1 MLVTCPLDRTPNA
14 KFSLPRFFITFT
26 LHISFCPRGPYSN
39 MSTAAGTRFGP
50 YEIIE
55 RIGSGG
61 MGEVYRA
68 KDTRLDREV
77 ALKVVS
83 QRYLESG
90 SASSTPSPTGSATPP
105 TAASKSRFQ
114 REARAASALNH
125 PNICTIYDIG
135 EQDGQ
140 PYLVMELLRG
150 ETLKQFM
157 AGHNIPASEA
167 ILFTQQAASALAGAH
182 GRGIIHR
189 DIKPA
194 NIFVVERGDGHHQVK
209 ILDFGLAKQQGG
221 SKVGEST
228 VELGSDDMTA
238 TVADPGELTLT
249 TPGSTIGTI
258 SYMSPEQARGET
270 LDARSDIFS
279 LGTVF
284 YEMLTG
290 ASPCAGA
297 STAEVFASL
306 LMKDPAPPSTLNPAL
321 PPAIDAIMAK
331 LLAKDRDQ
339 RYASAAEFRAALDT
353 LSSGPPSGSS
363 ASTTTAKTALPPP
376 PPPAPI
382 PVVTKSKSGAG
393 IFSAVIVL
401 LVAALAVAV
410 YFGWHRSDAG
420 KSTES
425 ITGASPS
432 APGGPTSMKDSII
445 LADFVNN
452 TGDPVFN
459 TTLNQALAIKLQ
471 QSPML
476 TILSQQHLRQSM
488 KYLGKSPEDP
498 LTPAI
503 AREIGE
509 REGVKAILT
518 GTIGKL
524 GNQYII
530 TLAAQATATGDDI
543 ASEQA
548 ESPDKE
554 HVLDALDKATTAM
567 RGRLGES
574 LGSIQK
580 LDTPLGQATTPSL
593 EAFRAYALG
602 DVEHDRGL
610 DFPQAAEHYRQALS
624 IDPKFAMAWA
634 RLGVV
639 YGNAGQ
645 TGKALEYYTK
655 AYNLSSNVSESE
667 RLYIAGH
674 YYMNVLGDLP
684 KVIEVLEL
692 SIKTYPKDFNSYV
705 NISVAYVT
713 IGQIEKA
720 LEYASKAATMQPEDV
735 IAQENVV
742 QDLLTLDRYDEAH
755 KTIELTRK
763 LGIADATSFQQL
775 IYQYGFLTGKP
786 DEMSAV
792 ITATDGRADAYQ
804 VDAQVA
810 AVKEFQGKYRDAE
823 IAWTKAARETA
834 SQKANDA
841 QASYMLFALSG
852 RGFAGMC
859 DGVDKG
865 VKEALAIDKTK
876 PTLRQAAFTAA
887 VCGDRKTAT
896 HIVEDLV
903 KEYPSDT
910 IIQQILAPQT
920 LALVALHEN
929 KPDEALHQLEINR
942 PYDLASPGAYLR
954 GLAYLQAGQSVD
966 AIKSFQQALK
976 YRGAALIQAYQN
988 YPQAQ
993 LGLARAYAKAGNKDE
1008 AKKAYQAFFTTW
1020 KNADQDLP
1028 QLIEAK
1034 KEFAAL

>member
-1 MLVTCPLDRTPNA
+1 
-14 KFSLPRFFITFT
+14 
-26 LHISFCPRGPYSN
+26 
-39 MSTAAGTRFGP
+39 
-50 YEIIE
+50 
-55 RIGSGG
+55 
-61 MGEVYRA
+61 
-68 KDTRLDREV
+68 
-77 ALKVVS
+77 
-83 QRYLESG
+83 
-90 SASSTPSPTGSATPP
+90 
-105 TAASKSRFQ
+105 
-114 REARAASALNH
+114 
-125 PNICTIYDIG
+125 
-135 EQDGQ
+135 
-140 PYLVMELLRG
+140 
-150 ETLKQFM
+150 
-157 AGHNIPASEA
+157 
-167 ILFTQQAASALAGAH
+167 
-182 GRGIIHR
+182 
-189 DIKPA
+189 
-194 NIFVVERGDGHHQVK
+194 
-209 ILDFGLAKQQGG
+209 
-221 SKVGEST
+221 
-228 VELGSDDMTA
+228 
-238 TVADPGELTLT
+238 
-249 TPGSTIGTI
+249 
-258 SYMSPEQARGET
+258 
-270 LDARSDIFS
+270 
-279 LGTVF
+279 
-284 YEMLTG
+284 
-290 ASPCAGA
+290 
-297 STAEVFASL
+297 
-306 LMKDPAPPSTLNPAL
+306 
-321 PPAIDAIMAK
+321 
-331 LLAKDRDQ
+331 
-339 RYASAAEFRAALDT
+339 
-353 LSSGPPSGSS
+353 
-363 ASTTTAKTALPPP
+363 
-376 PPPAPI
+376 
-382 PVVTKSKSGAG
+382 
-393 IFSAVIVL
+393 
-401 LVAALAVAV
+401 
-410 YFGWHRSDAG
+410 
-420 KSTES
+420 
-425 ITGASPS
+425 
-432 APGGPTSMKDSII
+432 MKDSII

-554 HVLDALDKATTAM
+554 HVLEALDKATNAM
-567 RGRLGES
+567 RARLGES

-624 IDPKFAMAWA
+624 LDPKFAMAWA

-645 TGKALEYYTK
+645 SGKALEYYTK
-655 AYNLSSNVSESE
+655 AFNLSANVSESE

-674 YYMNVLGDLP
+674 YYMNVLGDMP

-692 SIKTYPKDFNSYV
+692 SIKTYPRDFNSYV

-720 LEYASKAATMQPEDV
+720 LEYATKAAAMQPEDV
-735 IAQENVV
+735 IAQENVT
-742 QDLLTLDRYDEAH
+742 QDQLTLDRFDDAE
-755 KTIELTRK
+755 KTITLTRK

-775 IYQYGFLTGKP
+775 IYQYGFLAGKP
-786 DEMSAV
+786 EEMTSALA
-792 ITATDGRADAYQ
+792 ATDGRADAYQ
-804 VDAQVA
+804 IDAQVA
-810 AVKEFQGKYRDAE
+810 LSDEFQGRYRDAGD
-823 IAWTKAARETA
+823 AWAKAEREAA
-834 SQKANDA
+834 SQKAGDA
-841 QASYMLFALSG
+841 QASFMLSALSG

-859 DGVDKG
+859 DGADKV

-887 VCGDRKTAT
+887 VCGDKKTAT
-896 HIVEDLV
+896 RIIEDLV
-903 KEYPSDT
+903 KQYPSDT
-910 IIQQILAPQT
+910 IIQQITAPQT
-920 LALVALHEN
+920 LALIALDEK

-942 PYDLASPGAYLR
+942 PYDFAGPGAYLR
-954 GLAYLQAGQSVD
+954 GIAYLQAGQSVD

-976 YRGAALIQAYQN
+976 YRGTALLNQYQN

>member
-1 MLVTCPLDRTPNA
+1 
-14 KFSLPRFFITFT
+14 
-26 LHISFCPRGPYSN
+26 

-55 RIGSGG
+55 KIGSGG
-61 MGEVYRA
+61 MGEVYSA
-68 KDTRLDREV
+68 KDTRLDRDV

-83 QRYLESG
+83 QRYLATG
-90 SASSTPSPTGSATPP
+90 SSATPSSTGSATPP
-105 TAASKSRFQ
+105 TAASMGRFQ

-150 ETLKQFM
+150 ETLKQYM

-167 ILFTQQAASALAGAH
+167 ILFAQQAASALAAAH

-194 NIFVVERGDGHHQVK
+194 NIFVVERGDGQHQIK

-221 SKVGEST
+221 SQVGEST

-238 TVADPGELTLT
+238 TNADPGELTLT
-249 TPGSTIGTI
+249 SPGSTIGTI
-258 SYMSPEQARGET
+258 AYMSPEQARGET
-270 LDARSDIFS
+270 LDARSDLFS

-290 ASPCAGA
+290 SSPCAGA

-306 LMKDPAPPSTLNPAL
+306 LMKEPAPPSTLNPAL
-321 PPAIDAIMAK
+321 PAGVDAIIAK
-331 LLAKDRDQ
+331 LLAKNRDQ

-353 LSSGPPSGSS
+353 LAGGPPSGSS
-363 ASTTTAKTALPPP
+363 GSGPVASATPPP
-376 PPPAPI
+376 TPALI
-382 PVVTKSKSGAG
+382 VKKSRVRPEVYA
-393 IFSAVIVL
+393 AVIVL
-401 LVAALAVAV
+401 LIAVMVAL
-410 YFGWHRSDAG
+410 YFGWRHSDTG
-420 KSTES
+420 KAAQSA
-425 ITGASPS
+425 ASGS
-432 APGGPTSMKDSII
+432 SSSGPMSMKDSII

-452 TGDPVFN
+452 TGDPVFD

-476 TILSQQHLRQSM
+476 SIVSQQHLRQSM
-488 KYLGKSPEDP
+488 KYLGKSSEDP

-518 GTIGKL
+518 GTIAKL
-524 GNQYII
+524 GNQYIV
-530 TLAAQATATGDDI
+530 TLAAQTTATGDDI

-548 ESPDKE
+548 EAPDKE
-554 HVLDALDKATTAM
+554 HVLEALDKAATAM

-602 DVEHDRGL
+602 DVEHEKGL

-624 IDPKFAMAWA
+624 LDPKFAMAWA

-639 YGNAGQ
+639 YSNSGQ
-645 TGKALEYYTK
+645 IGKALEYYTK
-655 AYNLSSNVSESE
+655 AYNLSANVSESE

-674 YYMNVLGDLP
+674 YYENVLGDIP

-692 SIKTYPKDFNSYV
+692 SIKTYPRGFDSYV
-705 NISVAYVT
+705 NIGTAYNA
-713 IGQIEKA
+713 IGQVDKA
-720 LEYASKAATMQPEDV
+720 LEYSVKAASMQPDDAVAQEDV
-735 IAQENVV
+735 VSN
-742 QDLLTLDRYDEAH
+742 LLGLDRFDEAE
-755 KTIELTRK
+755 KTIALTRK
-763 LGIADATSFQQL
+763 LGIADSTQFQQS
-775 IYQYGFLTGKP
+775 IYQYAFLAAKP

-792 ITATDGRADAYQ
+792 IVATDGRPDAYLIG
-804 VDAQVA
+804 AQVA
-810 AVKEFQGKYRDAE
+810 LTDEFQGKYRDAAM
-823 IAWTKAARETA
+823 AWAKTAREA
-834 SQKANDA
+834 AAQKATDA
-841 QASYMLFALSG
+841 QAGFILLALSG

-859 DGVDKG
+859 YDTGKII
-865 VKEALAIDKTK
+865 KQSLNIDKSK
-876 PTLRQAAFTAA
+876 PTLRQVAFTAA
-887 VCGDRKTAT
+887 LCGDKKTAT
-896 HIVEDLV
+896 RLTEDLL
-903 KEYPSDT
+903 KQYPADT
-910 IIQQILAPQT
+910 VIQQITAPQT
-920 LALVALHEN
+920 LALIALDEH

-942 PYDLASPGAYLR
+942 PYDLAGPGAYLR

-976 YRGAALIQAYQN
+976 YRGVTIIQAYQN

-993 LGLARAYAKAGNKDE
+993 LGLARAYAKAGNRDE

>member
-1 MLVTCPLDRTPNA
+1 
-14 KFSLPRFFITFT
+14 
-26 LHISFCPRGPYSN
+26 

-50 YEIIE
+50 YEIVE
-55 RIGSGG
+55 KIGSGG
-61 MGEVYRA
+61 MGEVYWA
-68 KDTRLDREV
+68 KDTRLDRDV

-90 SASSTPSPTGSATPP
+90 SASATPSPSGSATPP
-105 TAASKSRFQ
+105 TAASRSRFQ

-157 AGHNIPASEA
+157 AGHNIPATEA
-167 ILFTQQAASALAGAH
+167 IQFAQQAASALAAAH

-194 NIFVVERGDGHHQVK
+194 NIFVVERGDGQHQVK

-221 SKVGEST
+221 SKAGEST
-228 VELGSDDMTA
+228 VELGSDDLTA
-238 TVADPGELTLT
+238 TSADLGELTLT

-258 SYMSPEQARGET
+258 AYMSPEQARGET
-270 LDARSDIFS
+270 LDARSDLFS

-306 LMKDPAPPSTLNPAL
+306 LMKDPAPPSTLNPSL
-321 PPAIDAIMAK
+321 PSGIDAIMAR
-331 LLAKDRDQ
+331 LLAKDRDN
-339 RYASAAEFRAALDT
+339 RYASAAEFRTALDA
-353 LSSGPPSGSS
+353 LAGGPPSGSS
-363 ASTTTAKTALPPP
+363 GSRPVAAAT
-376 PPPAPI
+376 PPPAATPA
-382 PVVTKSKSGAG
+382 PAAQKSKTRPEIYTA
-393 IFSAVIVL
+393 IIVL
-401 LVAALAVAV
+401 LVAALMVAI
-410 YFGWHRSDAG
+410 YFGWRHSDAG
-420 KSTES
+420 K
-425 ITGASPS
+425 ASQSASGTPSSGS
-432 APGGPTSMKDSII
+432 APLSMKDSII

-452 TGDPVFN
+452 TGDPVFD

-476 TILSQQHLRQSM
+476 SIVSQQHLRQSM
-488 KYLGKSPEDP
+488 KYLGKKAEDP

-518 GTIGKL
+518 GTIAKL

-548 ESPDKE
+548 EAPDKE
-554 HVLDALDKATTAM
+554 HVLEALDKAATAM

-602 DVEHDRGL
+602 DVEHERGM

-639 YGNAGQ
+639 YNNSGQ
-645 TGKALEYYTK
+645 IGKALEYYTK
-655 AYNLSSNVSESE
+655 AYNLSANVSESE

-674 YYMNVLGDLP
+674 YYQNVLGDIP

-692 SIKTYPKDFNSYV
+692 SIKTYPRQFASYV
-705 NISVAYVT
+705 NVGTAFSA
-713 IGQIEKA
+713 IGQVDRA
-720 LEYASKAATMQPEDV
+720 LDYSVKAADMQPDDAV
-735 IAQENVV
+735 AQENVLSN
-742 QDLLTLDRYDEAH
+742 LLILDRFDDAG
-755 KTIELTRK
+755 KTIALTRK
-763 LGIADATSFQQL
+763 LGIADNTQFQQ
-775 IYQYGFLTGKP
+775 IVYQYGFLTGRP
-786 DEMSAV
+786 DEMNSA
-792 ITATDGRADAYQ
+792 ISITDGRADAYLI
-804 VDAQVA
+804 DAQVA
-810 AVKEFQGKYRDAE
+810 LANEFQGKYRDARN
-823 IAWTKAARETA
+823 AWEKAIREA
-834 SQKANDA
+834 GA
-841 QASYMLFALSG
+841 QRATDTQTNYMLLGVSG

-859 DGVDKG
+859 NDSEKII
-865 VKEALAIDKTK
+865 KESLAIDKSK
-876 PTLRQAAFTAA
+876 PSRRQAAFTAA
-887 VCGDRKTAT
+887 LCGDKKTAT
-896 HIVEDLV
+896 RLIEDLM
-903 KEYPSDT
+903 KEYPADT
-910 IIQQILAPQT
+910 VIQQISAPQT
-920 LALVALHEN
+920 LALIALDEH
-929 KPDEALHQLEINR
+929 KPDEALRHLEINR
-942 PYDLASPGAYLR
+942 PYDFAGPGAYLR
-954 GLAYLQAGQSVD
+954 GLAFLQAGQSVD

-976 YRGAALIQAYQN
+976 YRGATILGSYQN

-1008 AKKAYQAFFTTW
+1008 AKKAYQALFTTW

-1028 QLIEAK
+1028 QLVEAK

>member
-1 MLVTCPLDRTPNA
+1 
-14 KFSLPRFFITFT
+14 
-26 LHISFCPRGPYSN
+26 

-55 RIGSGG
+55 KIGSGG
-61 MGEVYRA
+61 MGEVYSA

-90 SASSTPSPTGSATPP
+90 SASSTPSPSGSATPP
-105 TAASKSRFQ
+105 TAASKNRFQ

-150 ETLKQFM
+150 ETLKQFL
-157 AGHNIPASEA
+157 ASHKISASEA
-167 ILFTQQAASALAGAH
+167 IQFTQQAASALVAAH

-194 NIFVVERGDGHHQVK
+194 NIFVVERSDGGHQVK

-249 TPGSTIGTI
+249 TPGATIGTI
-258 SYMSPEQARGET
+258 AYMSPEQARGET

-306 LMKDPAPPSTLNPAL
+306 LMKDPVPPSKLNPAL
-321 PPAIDAIMAK
+321 PPGIDAIMAK
-331 LLAKDRDQ
+331 LLAKDRDD
-339 RYASAAEFRAALDT
+339 RYASASEFRAALDT
-353 LSSGPPSGSS
+353 LNGGPPSGSS
-363 ASTTTAKTALPPP
+363 TSTTAARAVLPS
-376 PPPAPI
+376 PPAP
-382 PVVTKSKSGAG
+382 PAQKTKSKSGLY
-393 IFSAVIVL
+393 SAVIVL
-401 LVAALAVAV
+401 LLAALALAV
-410 YFGWHRSDAG
+410 YFGWRRSASLTFSVTGTPSSTPAG
-420 KSTES
+420 
-425 ITGASPS
+425 A
-432 APGGPTSMKDSII
+432 AGPTSMKDSII

-459 TTLNQALAIKLQ
+459 TTLNQALSIKLQ

-548 ESPDKE
+548 EAPDKE
-554 HVLDALDKATTAM
+554 HVLEALDKAATAM

-602 DVEHDRGL
+602 DVEHDKGM

-624 IDPKFAMAWA
+624 LDPKFAMAWA

-645 TGKALEYYTK
+645 TGKALDYYTK
-655 AYNLSSNVSESE
+655 AYNLSSSVSESE

-674 YYMNVLGDLP
+674 YYMNVLGDMP

-692 SIKTYPKDFNSYV
+692 SIKTYPRDFNSYV

-713 IGQIEKA
+713 VGQVDKA
-720 LEYASKAATMQPEDV
+720 LDYAMKAAAMQPEDV

-742 QDLLTLDRYDEAH
+742 QDLLVLDRFEEAQ
-755 KTIELTRK
+755 KTIDLTRK

-775 IYQYGFLTGKP
+775 IYQHAFLTGKL
-786 DEMSAV
+786 DQMSTV
-792 ITATDGRADAYQ
+792 LTATDGRADAYQ
-804 VDAQVA
+804 IDGQVA
-810 AVKEFQGKYRDAE
+810 AVHEFQGRYRDAVNSW
-823 IAWTKAARETA
+823 AKAAREAA
-834 SQKANDA
+834 SQKASDA
-841 QASYMLFALSG
+841 QASYLLFGLSG
-852 RGFAGMC
+852 KGFAGMC
-859 DGVDKG
+859 DGADKA

-887 VCGDRKTAT
+887 ICGDKKTAS
-896 HIVEDLV
+896 HIIDDLV
-903 KEYPSDT
+903 KQYPSDT
-910 IIQQILAPQT
+910 VIQQIVAPQT
-920 LALVALHEN
+920 RALIALSENKPAEALHE
-929 KPDEALHQLEINR
+929 LEINR
-942 PYDLASPGAYLR
+942 PYDLISPGAYLR

-976 YRGAALIQAYQN
+976 YRGCSILNLYQN

-993 LGLARAYAKAGNKDE
+993 LGLARAYVKAGNKDE
-1008 AKKAYQAFFTTW
+1008 AKKAYQAFFETW

-1028 QLIEAK
+1028 QLVEAK

>member
-1 MLVTCPLDRTPNA
+1 
-14 KFSLPRFFITFT
+14 
-26 LHISFCPRGPYSN
+26 

-50 YEIIE
+50 YEVIE
-55 RIGSGG
+55 KIGSGG

-90 SASSTPSPTGSATPP
+90 SASSTPSPAGSGTPP
-105 TAASKSRFQ
+105 TAASRSRFQ

-157 AGHNIPASEA
+157 ASHKISANEA
-167 ILFTQQAASALAGAH
+167 IQFAQQAASALAAAH

-194 NIFVVERGDGHHQVK
+194 NIFVVERGDGGHQVK
-209 ILDFGLAKQQGG
+209 ILDFGLAKQQSG

-228 VELGSDDMTA
+228 VQLGSDDMTA

-306 LMKDPAPPSTLNPAL
+306 LMKAPAPPSTLNPNL
-321 PPAIDAIMAK
+321 PPGIDAIMAK
-331 LLAKDRDQ
+331 LLAKDRDD

-353 LSSGPPSGSS
+353 LSGGPPSGSS
-363 ASTTTAKTALPPP
+363 TTTTAARAVPP
-376 PPPAPI
+376 PPPAAVPKE
-382 PVVTKSKSGAG
+382 KSKSGLY
-393 IFSAVIVL
+393 SAVIVL
-401 LVAALAVAV
+401 LLAALALAV
-410 YFGWHRSDAG
+410 YFGWRRSG
-420 KSTES
+420 S
-425 ITGASPS
+425 
-432 APGGPTSMKDSII
+432 GGPTESVTGTAAPGAGTAAMKDSII

-524 GNQYII
+524 GSQYII

-548 ESPDKE
+548 EAPDKE
-554 HVLDALDKATTAM
+554 HVLEALDKAATAM
-567 RGRLGES
+567 RARLGES

-602 DVEHDRGL
+602 DVEHDKGL

-624 IDPKFAMAWA
+624 LDPKFAMAWA

-645 TGKALEYYTK
+645 TGKALDYYTK
-655 AYNLSSNVSESE
+655 AYNLSANVSESE

-674 YYMNVLGDLP
+674 YYMNVLGDVQ
-684 KVIEVLEL
+684 KMIEVLEL

-705 NISVAYVT
+705 NISVAYVV

-720 LEYASKAATMQPEDV
+720 LEWASKAASMQPEDV
-735 IAQENVV
+735 IAQENVA
-742 QDLLTLDRYDEAH
+742 QDLLILDRYDEAQ
-755 KTIELTRK
+755 KTIALTRK

-775 IYQYGFLTGKP
+775 VYQYGFLTGNP
-786 DEMSAV
+786 QEMSSA
-792 ITATDGRADAYQ
+792 ITASDGRPDAYQ
-804 VDAQVA
+804 MDAQVA
-810 AVKEFQGKYRDAE
+810 AADEFQGKYRDAG
-823 IAWTKAARETA
+823 IAWAKAAREA
-834 SQKANDA
+834 AAQKAGDA

-852 RGFAGMC
+852 RGLAGMC

-876 PTLRQAAFTAA
+876 PTLRQAAYTAA
-887 VCGDRKTAT
+887 ICGDKKTAT
-896 HIVEDLV
+896 RIIEDLV
-903 KEYPSDT
+903 KQYPSDT
-910 IIQQILAPQT
+910 VIQQITAPQT
-920 LALVALHEN
+920 LALIALDEN
-929 KPDEALHQLEINR
+929 KPDEALHELEINR
-942 PYDLASPGAYLR
+942 PYDLAGPGAYLR

-966 AIKSFQQALK
+966 AIKAFQQALK
-976 YRGAALIQAYQN
+976 YRGAPLLQTFQN
-988 YPQAQ
+988 YPQAE
-993 LGLARAYAKAGNKDE
+993 LGLARAYVKAGNKDE
-1008 AKKAYQAFFTTW
+1008 AKKAYQSLFTTW

-1028 QLIEAK
+1028 QLVEAK